1 VPQYC
6 GGDFLPILIYV
17 PGGFLMIFLDKQ
29 HQAMLT
35 LRENL
40 FDTFPVVL
48 AGKLPKR
55 QNPVF

>member
-6 GGDFLPILIYV
+6 GGDFWPILIYV
-17 PGGFLMIFLDKQ
+17 PGGFLMINLDKQ
-29 HQAMLT
+29 HQAILT
-35 LRENL
+35 LKENP
-40 FDTFPVVL
+40 FDTFHVVL